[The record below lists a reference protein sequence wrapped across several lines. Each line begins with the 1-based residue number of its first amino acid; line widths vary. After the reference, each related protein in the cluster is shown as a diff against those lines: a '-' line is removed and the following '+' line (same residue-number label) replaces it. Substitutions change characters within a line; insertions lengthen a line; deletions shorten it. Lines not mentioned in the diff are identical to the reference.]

1 MSTKFQTDSGVHS
14 EIPKRKKQ
22 VGSRISQLIGFAKQ
36 AGVHIDNLKTL
47 YAEGGGFKG
56 LFKKIIG
63 TKEFR
68 AGLGELAAYGAG
80 VVAEGA
86 SGGTAGL
93 IAGLAFEGADMFGKA
108 TGQQVV
114 RSFKPGEWV
123 GIDNGQIKI
132 KKAVQYGMDWSTAQM
147 FGDFPSDADQEIET
161 ERLTSIGFAVCD
173 GSKPGT
179 TKVFN
184 FETGDFE
191 EHMKFQLA
199 SLPKERP

>member
-1 MSTKFQTDSGVHS
+1 MSAKFQTDSAVHS

-47 YAEGGGFKG
+47 YAEGGGFTG

-86 SGGTAGL
+86 TGGTAGM
-93 IAGLAFEGADMFGKA
+93 IAGLAFEGADIFGQV
-108 TGQQVV
+108 TGQEVV
-114 RSFKPGEWV
+114 RSFKPASGSGLTTARSRSRRLFRGGWTGV
-123 GIDNGQIKI
+123 RVQCLGIFRTRRTRR
-132 KKAVQYGMDWSTAQM
+132 S
-147 FGDFPSDADQEIET
+147 
-161 ERLTSIGFAVCD
+161 
-173 GSKPGT
+173 
-179 TKVFN
+179 
-184 FETGDFE
+184 
-191 EHMKFQLA
+191 
-199 SLPKERP
+199 RPRG